1 MKLMKRAAVH
11 IITSQVRHCA
21 VTPKIIINFG
31 RTLSEHVAQ
40 LKFGNKPEKAYAVFI
55 RLQTAAYNQGQS
67 RATYIFFLSLSKGLD
82 QGLKDSGH
90 MWPARAFCAGRN
102 AFWEFSDD

>member
-11 IITSQVRHCA
+11 IIPSQVRHCA

-40 LKFGNKPEKAYAVFI
+40 LKFGNKPEIVCAVFI
-55 RLQTAAYNQGQS
+55 RL
-67 RATYIFFLSLSKGLD
+67 
-82 QGLKDSGH
+82 
-90 MWPARAFCAGRN
+90 
-102 AFWEFSDD
+102 

>member
-11 IITSQVRHCA
+11 IIPSQVRHCA

-40 LKFGNKPEKAYAVFI
+40 PKFGNKPEKVYAVFI
-55 RLQTAAYNQGQS
+55 RLYTAAYNQGQS

-82 QGLKDSGH
+82 QGLKDSG
-90 MWPARAFCAGRN
+90 RN
-102 AFWEFSDD
+102 AFWEFSDI

>member
-11 IITSQVRHCA
+11 IIPSQMRHCA

-40 LKFGNKPEKAYAVFI
+40 LKFGNKPKTVYTAFI
-55 RLQTAAYNQGQS
+55 RL
-67 RATYIFFLSLSKGLD
+67 
-82 QGLKDSGH
+82 
-90 MWPARAFCAGRN
+90 
-102 AFWEFSDD
+102 